1 MSPSSFCGFWL
12 VFSSPVLIN
21 FPSIW
26 IVLESSSSG
35 ITHVAGSLRENAWPA
50 YQAPCLDEPPET
62 YSSEGRL
69 GKVNQRGT
77 QDSQEPLA
85 QCSAHSELVFQPHWR
100 LRSKRILVM
109 SLLVFYNLNFE
120 PYFSCRMLY
129 WIEN

>member
-77 QDSQEPLA
+77 QDSQEPLLNVLLTVSL
-85 QCSAHSELVFQPHWR
+85 CS
-100 LRSKRILVM
+100 
-109 SLLVFYNLNFE
+109 NLTGDSGVRG
-120 PYFSCRMLY
+120 Y
-129 WIEN
+129 